1 MVVPGMIRRGK
12 KVEADMPEKSL
23 FLCSFIN
30 LLVLEC
36 PVGDGGGGGG
46 GGGRGWG
53 GGGGGE
59 DTLLSEIL
67 FICLANTF

>member
-36 PVGDGGGGGG
+36 PVGDVRVCRSGGG
-46 GGGRGWG
+46 
-53 GGGGGE
+53 
-59 DTLLSEIL
+59 
-67 FICLANTF
+67 